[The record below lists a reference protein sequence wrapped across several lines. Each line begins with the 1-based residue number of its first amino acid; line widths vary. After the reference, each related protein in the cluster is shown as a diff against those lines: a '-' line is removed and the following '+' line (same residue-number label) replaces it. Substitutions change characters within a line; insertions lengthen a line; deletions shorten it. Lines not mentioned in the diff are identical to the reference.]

1 MPGMVQLPGPGVVDQ
16 TSFAYLNI
24 FGYAPDPG
32 PSVLTELSATGTS
45 LDFDVGPN
53 ADVIVLSVA
62 GISTDGTSLMMVQ
75 LTDGGGAQA
84 TGYTGV
90 ITDTGG
96 TNTAL
101 TTGFLLTRAQ
111 VAAATYTGKIVLHR
125 HGSTNTWV
133 SSSIV
138 SRTDG
143 GALSL
148 YTSAGGVTLDDACV
162 GIRLTMVNGTDAF
175 DAGSTAAQ
183 WE

>member
-1 MPGMVQLPGPGVVDQ
+1 MVPIPGPGVVDQ
-16 TSFAYLNI
+16 TSFAYLNL

-32 PSVLTELSATGTS
+32 PNVLPELSATGTS

-53 ADVIVLSVA
+53 ADVIELSVSE
-62 GISTDGTSLMMVQ
+62 ISTDGTSLMMAQ
-75 LTDGGGAQA
+75 LIDGGGAQA

-111 VAAATYTGKIVLHR
+111 VAAGTYTGKITLHR
-125 HGSTNTWV
+125 HGATNTWI
-133 SSSIV
+133 SHSIV

-143 GALSL
+143 TLSL
-148 YTSAGGVTLDDACV
+148 YTAAGGVTLDSECT

-175 DAGSTAAQ
+175 DAGSAAAQ